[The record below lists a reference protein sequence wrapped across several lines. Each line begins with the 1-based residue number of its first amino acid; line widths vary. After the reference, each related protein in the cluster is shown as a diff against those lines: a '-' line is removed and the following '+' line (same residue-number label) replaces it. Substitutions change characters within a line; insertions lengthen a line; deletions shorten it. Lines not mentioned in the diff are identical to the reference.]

1 MIYSTTTSQPANVAT
16 TMQKKIV
23 FRCNMARSAH
33 EMCAYSALQESMALN
48 CRVKP
53 PVDSLQSRWCHMV
66 QEQRKLLQH
75 IPFVAKLPPHI
86 NLCMYVCMHAEWP
99 NVCRWRVTG
108 QLRRHVCV
116 FPELSYSRWVTKQT
130 CLFVY
135 AHNAANKCKGQQ
147 QSSYQCAHWLP
158 EFLLQQCSQFTL
170 RCKQVK
176 FLQLRI

>member
-66 QEQRKLLQH
+66 QAQQTEGATKITAAHSICGQAATTHQ
-75 IPFVAKLPPHI
+75 PV
-86 NLCMYVCMHAEWP
+86 YVCLHA
-99 NVCRWRVTG
+99 C
-108 QLRRHVCV
+108 
-116 FPELSYSRWVTKQT
+116 
-130 CLFVY
+130 
-135 AHNAANKCKGQQ
+135 
-147 QSSYQCAHWLP
+147 
-158 EFLLQQCSQFTL
+158 
-170 RCKQVK
+170 
-176 FLQLRI
+176 